1 MCNAA
6 VPTSSCSIAYICFV
20 PAGQNRLLALNYIY
34 PGEDPAVC
42 AAHVEWGAAFQAQ
55 FAQDVLPEVTPAQR
69 NTTPGRPLRVR
80 RVGLVCNVCVVGA
93 WLAAVFMHACHPSAC
108 HIRAAGGWAPISAP
122 VSCIDSRSFSGQLSD
137 CTGCSLR
144 HRRLTCPFAAVTLAC
159 HMHMPFCDV
168 ASHESWT

>member
-6 VPTSSCSIAYICFV
+6 VPTSSCSIVYIYFV

-93 WLAAVFMHACHPSAC
+93 WLAAVFMHVMLVIHQLATSGLQEDGHQSRHQSRVLTAAASLDSCQIVLVAACATD
-108 HIRAAGGWAPISAP
+108 G
-122 VSCIDSRSFSGQLSD
+122 
-137 CTGCSLR
+137 
-144 HRRLTCPFAAVTLAC
+144 
-159 HMHMPFCDV
+159 
-168 ASHESWT
+168 